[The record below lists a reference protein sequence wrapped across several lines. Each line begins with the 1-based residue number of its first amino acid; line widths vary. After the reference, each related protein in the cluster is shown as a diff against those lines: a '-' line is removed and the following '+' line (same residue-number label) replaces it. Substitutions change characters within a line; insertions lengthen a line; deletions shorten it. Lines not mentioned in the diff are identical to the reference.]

1 MNNLSLTAKKLDRI
15 LQIVYS
21 VFRALAIASI
31 VCVVLIVLAYVFR
44 WDPNM
49 IGTGY
54 ATFDVG
60 FLEVEVAQQY
70 APDAWFVLA
79 QIAFTLAVCCGL
91 FYTIGKCIAY
101 VREILQ
107 PMTEGKP
114 FDSIVSRNLK
124 KLATLSI
131 CLGIL
136 WNFIILSEQIV
147 SIFLFDL
154 PGLLISEKI
163 THVNA
168 QIQVDLAFVVYWA
181 ILTLLSYVFRY
192 GEQLQQ
198 LADETL

>member
-1 MNNLSLTAKKLDRI
+1 MNNLSVTAKNLDRI
-15 LQIVYS
+15 LQIAYT
-21 VFRALAIASI
+21 VFCALAIASI
-31 VCVVLIVLAYVFR
+31 VGVVLIVLAYVFR

-91 FYTIGKCIAY
+91 FYTIGRGIAY

-136 WNFIILSEQIV
+136 WNFIILAEQIV
-147 SIFLFDL
+147 SVFLFDL